1 MTKLNLSEEWQESG
15 VHLEVKAAALARPT
29 GCLALNQGEVSE
41 FLLDTSWNPDDVD
54 GASETPSV
62 DAPQFESLYEPEV
75 ESDLNWPNVIY

>member
-1 MTKLNLSEEWQESG
+1 
-15 VHLEVKAAALARPT
+15 
-29 GCLALNQGEVSE
+29 VSE

-62 DAPQFESLYEPEV
+62 DAPQFESLYELEV